1 MTDWFLNISCI
12 LPVSIMRW
20 IFWSFFSNQHW
31 TWDFQVWRFHH
42 HQSLASSATTAYG
55 WVFWSYFMCL
65 NMSNVSSVKA
75 TCVSDQKTHIPM
87 IFPWYS
93 HDFPMFFPCF
103 SHDLPISPGLSRCRR
118 QKKVHPLALSPHA
131 AARVLHE
138 ASRGGW
144 LGGWKTPLEADK
156 RGMTYDEI
164 GMTKTGW
171 YFLWMKRDNSKN
183 KQLNELSSHSAMT

>member
-1 MTDWFLNISCI
+1 MFISPNSTYTTNGDLPSKMAAIIDITHDWLVFEYFWSI

-31 TWDFQVWRFHH
+31 TWDFQVWRIHH

-65 NMSNVSSVKA
+65 NMSNVFSVKA
-75 TCVSDQKTHIPM
+75 TCVSDQKNPYPHDIPV
-87 IFPWYS
+87 IFPWFS
-93 HDFPMFFPCF
+93 HVFPMFFPWF
-103 SHDLPISPGLSRCRR
+103 PISPGLSRCQSRP
-118 QKKVHPLALSPHA
+118 KKVHPLALSPHA

-144 LGGWKTPLEADK
+144 LGG
-156 RGMTYDEI
+156 
-164 GMTKTGW
+164 
-171 YFLWMKRDNSKN
+171 
-183 KQLNELSSHSAMT
+183 